1 MRILRIEGAF
11 FKSGR
16 LEHEFRNP
24 SVVDINQAA
33 ASFKSS
39 IVLRINHSKFVDVK
53 SILGLSITL
62 YRSHD
67 YKLEIHGPDK
77 MEARA
82 SMLEV
87 FKKHHLLVQ
96 LI

>member
-1 MRILRIEGAF
+1 
-11 FKSGR
+11 
-16 LEHEFRNP
+16 
-24 SVVDINQAA
+24 
-33 ASFKSS
+33 
-39 IVLRINHSKFVDVK
+39 VLRINHTKFVDVK

-67 YKLEIHGPDK
+67 YKLEIHGPDET
-77 MEARA
+77 EARA
-82 SMLEV
+82 AMLKV

>member
-1 MRILRIEGAF
+1 MSSEIQAI
-11 FKSGR
+11 
-16 LEHEFRNP
+16 
-24 SVVDINQAA
+24 VDINQTAA
-33 ASFKSS
+33 RFKSS
-39 IVLRINHSKFVDVK
+39 IVLRINHTKFVDVK

-67 YKLEIHGPDK
+67 YKLEIHGPDET
-77 MEARA
+77 EARA
-82 SMLEV
+82 AMLEV